1 MTLIFARQSLRDR
14 KGQAIVEFALVL
26 PVFMLMLFG
35 AIEFGRAY
43 YDLHLLTTS
52 AREGAR
58 VGVLP
63 GKVETDVQNAV
74 SQFLQSVSLSGGWT
88 QAVTVKDVSGTT
100 RTGGLAAA
108 IEGDR
113 VYVTVN
119 YSFHV
124 LAGRILPGFTGTVQ
138 LHGKCVMRHE

>member
-1 MTLIFARQSLRDR
+1 MFARQAIRGR
-14 KGQAIVEFALVL
+14 KGQAVVEFALVL

-63 GKVETDVQNAV
+63 GKLEADVQTSV
-74 SQFLQSVSLSGGWT
+74 SNFLQSVGLSGTWS
-88 QAVTVKDVSGTT
+88 QAVTVTDVGGTT

-113 VYVTVN
+113 VGVTVSYN
-119 YSFHV
+119 FQV
-124 LAGRILPGFTGTVQ
+124 LTGHILPGFSGTVQ